1 MRITARVDYATRA
14 LVDLARQVP
23 ADGARATARTG
34 AAIAADQDIPPTFLD
49 DILADLRRGQLATSQ
64 RGAAGGWRLARPAEE
79 ISVAEVIRVMEGPLS
94 DVRGLRPD
102 QLDYPAELSALQD
115 MWVALRAN
123 LRAVLEETSIANLRD
138 NQLEPAVA
146 ELAASDEAWSVHWK
160 PPTP

>member
-23 ADGARATARTG
+23 TDGSRAPARTG
-34 AAIAADQDIPPTFLD
+34 ASIAAAQEVPPTFLD
-49 DILADLRRGQLATSQ
+49 DILADLRRNRLALSQ

-79 ISVAEVIRVMEGPLS
+79 ISVADVIRAMEGPLA

-102 QLDYPAELSALQD
+102 ELDYPEELSALQD

-123 LRAVLEETSIANLRD
+123 LRAVLEQTSIANLRD
-138 NQLEPAVA
+138 NKLEPAVA
-146 ELAASDEAWSVHWK
+146 MLAATDDAWAVHWK